1 MYQKIATPARTRE
14 ILEENGF
21 TIKKGYGQ
29 NFLIDGNILERIIE
43 AGNITKDDFVMEIGP
58 GLGGLTQYLCENA
71 KEVLAV
77 EIDKSAIPI
86 LEKNLSR
93 YENLTII
100 NADILKV
107 DIAELLKDKKN
118 IKIAA
123 NLPYYITT
131 PVIME
136 LLERRLNIE
145 SITVMVQK
153 EVAQRMQAKPGS
165 PDYGALSLAVEFY
178 SEAHINM
185 VVKPTCFI
193 PRPKVDSAVI
203 TMKIRDEKPVNVGDE
218 ELLFR
223 IIKSA
228 FGQRR
233 KTLVNSIYNQCGF
246 DMSKEELADILNGI
260 GFDERIR
267 GEALSLEDFAR
278 LTEAITDKINN
289 K

>member
-1 MYQKIATPARTRE
+1 
-14 ILEENGF
+14 
-21 TIKKGYGQ
+21 
-29 NFLIDGNILERIIE
+29 
-43 AGNITKDDFVMEIGP
+43 
-58 GLGGLTQYLCENA
+58 
-71 KEVLAV
+71 
-77 EIDKSAIPI
+77 
-86 LEKNLSR
+86 
-93 YENLTII
+93 
-100 NADILKV
+100 
-107 DIAELLKDKKN
+107 
-118 IKIAA
+118 
-123 NLPYYITT
+123 
-131 PVIME
+131 
-136 LLERRLNIE
+136 
-145 SITVMVQK
+145 
-153 EVAQRMQAKPGS
+153 MQAKPGS